1 MVVRTAVQTIVRTI
15 VRRWIRAALWFRFR
29 KVTIFFHAPIPMDE
43 GAILA
48 GSHQNAILD
57 SMALAVCSPKVPFTL
72 SRGALFQSRPARW
85 FLESLRML
93 PIYRFRDGFG
103 RMRKNPEAFAGFVE
117 VLRNNHWLSIFPEG
131 SHHLRHTLR
140 PFQKGIARIVFAAQ
154 DAQNWEKEIPIFP
167 VGLQYESLTT
177 FGSRLLIQYGPPVSS
192 LAFKD
197 AHDRNP
203 KEAERALTA
212 KLFDEMKRLLILLPP
227 DDDAYE
233 KALQRWSRNMGR
245 FPDLM
250 DQFRADERLSLHKEE
265 RGDERPLPTEGGAS
279 SEPHPRKN
287 WLRKVAGYAL
297 ALPGLVLHLP
307 VILVALYWERVVVND
322 VHLVPAGRFAAGMLL
337 VPPWYLVALGLW
349 HLQARS
355 LPLDLLLLVL
365 MPLSLWLWSRSWHW
379 TR

>member
-1 MVVRTAVQTIVRTI
+1 MVVQTIVRTI
-15 VRRWIRAALWFRFR
+15 VRRWIQAGVWFRFR
-29 KVTIFFHAPIPMDE
+29 KVTKVFHAPIPIDE
-43 GAILA
+43 AAILA

-57 SMALAVCSPKVPFTL
+57 SMTLAACSPKVPYTL
-72 SRGALFQSRPARW
+72 SRGALFQNQPGRW

-103 RMRKNPEAFAGFVE
+103 RMRKNPEVFAGFVE

-131 SHHLRHTLR
+131 SHYLRHTLR

-197 AHDRNP
+197 AHDRNL

-212 KLFDEMKRLLILLPP
+212 KLFDEMKRLLILLPS
-227 DDDAYE
+227 DDEGYE
-233 KALQRWSRNMGR
+233 RALQRWNRNKGR

-250 DQFRADERLSLHKEE
+250 DQFRADERLFSHEE
-265 RGDERPLPTEGGAS
+265 ESAYEQPLSVEGETS
-279 SEPHPRKN
+279 SGPQPLKN
-287 WLRKVAGYAL
+287 WLRKLAGYAL
-297 ALPGLVLHLP
+297 ALPGLALHLP
-307 VILVALYWERVVVND
+307 VILVTLVWERVVVND

-337 VPPWYLVALGLW
+337 VPPWYLLALGLW

-355 LPLDLLLLVL
+355 FPLDLLLLVL
-365 MPLSLWLWSRSWHW
+365 MPLSLWLWSRCWHW